1 MCGRPRLWGWLFSVT
16 FFTVVMLD
24 VGSGDRD
31 GGSHLISVTTV
42 SPTSPYLHLTLSCS
56 YRLKTIESSP
66 TAVSKIRDY
75 LR

>member
-1 MCGRPRLWGWLFSVT
+1 MYARPCLWDWLFSVT

-31 GGSHLISVTTV
+31 GGSHLISVITV

-56 YRLKTIESSP
+56 YQLKTIESSL
-66 TAVSKIRDY
+66 TVVSKIRDY